1 MRHRLFEG
9 RIYIV
14 GFPGVGRLHWV
25 SPGGAFERVPFRSL
39 SRKGLTLKMDRNMCT
54 RTGSA
59 DRPTLCGC
67 TYSGPFSGLIL
78 SLTVTGMA
86 RVQKR
91 RPERPNAAVPHLE
104 TRRYI
109 SAPRRAGGAW
119 RCVEG

>member
-1 MRHRLFEG
+1 MPLIIRAAVNAQLQRGNTHRKLVGSRRPARG
-9 RIYIV
+9 R
-14 GFPGVGRLHWV
+14 GP
-25 SPGGAFERVPFRSL
+25 
-39 SRKGLTLKMDRNMCT
+39 
-54 RTGSA
+54 A

-119 RCVEG
+119 RCVEGSCSGVKLFEPGPCDAT